1 MTNDVYAFEDA
12 CDAARDRWEKLSGE
26 EIAEVI
32 DHLGDG
38 PEAIRTMLHLARKD
52 YRSDAYEILHSL
64 YILARSPSS
73 AQELHAFIGENHPIL
88 KSLIFDKYA
97 KLAAEDLKI
106 HEAWIEGEAD
116 AELNYPSI
124 PNPDRA
130 FDEARDDG
138 VI

>member
-1 MTNDVYAFEDA
+1 MLYESTAHEDA

-38 PEAIRTMLHLARKD
+38 PEAIGIMLHLARRD
-52 YRSDAYEILHSL
+52 YSSDAWQVLHSL
-64 YILARSPSS
+64 TTLARADT
-73 AQELHAFIGENHPIL
+73 AQDLREYVTHNLPHHLPVL
-88 KSLIFDKYA
+88 DKYA
-97 KLAAEDLKI
+97 KLAAEELKI

-116 AELNYPSI
+116 AELNYSSS

-130 FDEARDDG
+130 FDEARDDADG
-138 VI
+138 RI